1 MIKKIASIVLGF
13 GALYFLGNYIHQFTL
28 TNLNKDVSFSLQ
40 KLYLFHAGFSI
51 LICVNFQVLSKI
63 KKIHEQ
69 LGFIYL
75 GTLLFKIL
83 LFSATFY
90 TEIISEEGL
99 TITSKISLLIPSFIF
114 LLIEVIYVSKILNRN
129 H

>member
-1 MIKKIASIVLGF
+1 MIKRIASILLVF
-13 GALYFLGNYIHQFTL
+13 VVLYFVGFYLHQNIL
-28 TNLNKDVSFSLQ
+28 ANLDENVSFSLQ

-51 LICVNFQVLSKI
+51 LICVNFQLLSNVNKI
-63 KKIHEQ
+63 SEQ

-75 GTLLFKIL
+75 GALLFKIL

-90 TEIISEEGL
+90 TAIISEENL
-99 TITSKISLLIPSFIF
+99 TTISKISLLIPTFIF
-114 LLIEVIYVSKILNRN
+114 LLTEVVFVSKILNRK

>member
-1 MIKKIASIVLGF
+1 MIRKIASILLVF
-13 GALYFLGNYIHQFTL
+13 AFLYFVGYYTHQKIL
-28 TNLNKDVSFSLQ
+28 TNLDENISFSLH
-40 KLYLFHAGFSI
+40 KLYLFHTGFSI
-51 LICVNFQVLSKI
+51 LICVNFQLLSNVNKI
-63 KKIHEQ
+63 YEQ

-90 TEIISEEGL
+90 TAIISGENL
-99 TITSKISLLIPSFIF
+99 TTTSKISLLIPTFIF
-114 LLIEVIYVSKILNRN
+114 LLTEVIFVSKILNRK

>member
-1 MIKKIASIVLGF
+1 MIKRIASILLVF
-13 GALYFLGNYIHQFTL
+13 VVLYFVGFYLHQNIL
-28 TNLNKDVSFSLQ
+28 TNLDENVSFSLQ

-51 LICVNFQVLSKI
+51 LICVNFQLLSNVNKI
-63 KKIHEQ
+63 SEQ

-75 GTLLFKIL
+75 GALLFKIL

-90 TEIISEEGL
+90 TAIISEENL
-99 TITSKISLLIPSFIF
+99 TTISKISLLIPTFIF
-114 LLIEVIYVSKILNRN
+114 LLTEVVFVSKILNRK